1 MSISNYNSWN
11 RCAKSYRA
19 VARRPYTSQ
28 RKSENDPLL
37 FPAVL
42 KIIGYSVSNSKFATC
57 NVIVM
62 QTLVSIMYI
71 ANSSVFIVH
80 IMVFNIFHYYFYT
93 HHDRVWI
100 AMPKTKTWTQL
111 NVFIICVLSSKYK
124 LNINFDVN
132 LMSTL
137 HQCITFLFTLLCKIV
152 I

>member
-42 KIIGYSVSNSKFATC
+42 KIIGYSVSNFKVPNMHC
-57 NVIVM
+57 
-62 QTLVSIMYI
+62 YCD
-71 ANSSVFIVH
+71 ANSSQ
-80 IMVFNIFHYYFYT
+80 YYVYSQLISIYCTYYDFLIYSIIIFYT

-100 AMPKTKTWTQL
+100 AMPKTKTWTRL
-111 NVFIICVLSSKYK
+111 NVFLFVYSLQ
-124 LNINFDVN
+124 NI
-132 LMSTL
+132 S
-137 HQCITFLFTLLCKIV
+137 
-152 I
+152 